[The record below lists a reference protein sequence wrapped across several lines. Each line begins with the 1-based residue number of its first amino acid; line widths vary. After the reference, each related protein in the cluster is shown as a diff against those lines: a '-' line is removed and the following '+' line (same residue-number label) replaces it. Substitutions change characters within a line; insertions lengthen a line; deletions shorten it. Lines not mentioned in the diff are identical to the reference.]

1 MPCLSLKTGE
11 TDTLAAWLIK
21 RFSRQAEIGRP
32 LEAGLVHR
40 LDNDTS
46 GLVVAARTSEA
57 YETLRTQFSNPPLP
71 PFTKGGDAKLSPLL
85 QRGVRGDLK
94 VCKTGNFGILKAYTA
109 LVIGNPPNEG
119 TITTPIAHHPR
130 KKKKMVVC
138 KSAVQAKALKARPAI
153 TSFEVLKR
161 YKSSHDRRRVSGNQ
175 CPTPPS
181 AYSLLRVRIA
191 TGVRHQIRVH
201 LASIGFPIA
210 GDRLYQN
217 PKKRAEDTLSL
228 KRHFLHASQI
238 GFTHPKTGKWIEV
251 KSALPDELKEVLAL
265 CRRV

>member
-1 MPCLSLKTGE
+1 MRASNLNAPHVVYQDEAIFVIVKPAGMPSVSLQKGMQ
-11 TDTLAAWLIK
+11 DSLAAWIK
-21 RFSRQAEIGRP
+21 KKFPNQAKIGKASD
-32 LEAGLVHR
+32 AGLAHR

-46 GLVVAARTSEA
+46 GLIVVAKTNDA
-57 YETLRTQFSNPPLP
+57 YENLRRQFS
-71 PFTKGGDAKLSPLL
+71 GHSD
-85 QRGVRGDLK
+85 
-94 VCKTGNFGILKAYTA
+94 ILKEYTA
-109 LVIGNPPNEG
+109 LVIGSPPNEG
-119 TITTPIAHHPR
+119 SIVTPIAHHSR
-130 KKKKMVVC
+130 KKKKMIVC
-138 KSAVQAKALKARPAI
+138 ESDEKTKTLKARSAI

-161 YKSSHDRRRVSGNQ
+161 YKSPHDRRKVSGNQ

-181 AYSLLRVRIA
+181 AYSLLRVRIV

-217 PKKRAEDTLSL
+217 PKKRLEDTLPL
-228 KRHFLHASQI
+228 KRHFLHASRL
-238 GFTHPKTGKWIEV
+238 GFIHPKTGKWIEV